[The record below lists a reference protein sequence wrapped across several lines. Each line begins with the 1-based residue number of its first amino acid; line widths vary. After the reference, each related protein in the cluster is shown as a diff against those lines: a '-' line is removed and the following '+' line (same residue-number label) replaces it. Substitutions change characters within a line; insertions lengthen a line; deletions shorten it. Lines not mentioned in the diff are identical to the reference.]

1 MNNYPTHFLMKRF
14 SIFTFSLSLLVSLSL
29 KAFQPIQ
36 NETHYQV
43 YLDLNEVKDDKL
55 PVQMVTPIIFKD
67 SVEFHM
73 PRIIPGTYDVH
84 NYGRFVNNF
93 KAWDASGQELKVRK
107 IDMNRWM
114 IHKAKKLYKITYDVD
129 DTYDYPEKTGIF
141 EPAGT
146 TLEDSVY
153 LLNNFG
159 FVGYLKDFKNKPFR
173 LQVEKPKGF
182 YGSTALIGEVGDTV
196 DTYEIGDYFTLHDN
210 PIMYNVPDTASRMV
224 GGAKVLVSI
233 YSKKGEV
240 SAKKALED
248 ISRVL
253 DGTAKYLGGNLP
265 VEKYAVLIYTVSMED
280 AGSSYGALEHQTST
294 VLYMPEFAD
303 ERFYKG
309 VLDITAHEFFHIV
322 TPLGIH
328 SEMISD
334 FNFINP
340 EMSRHIWLYEGVT
353 EYNSHLVQ
361 ARSGIYSVDEF
372 LEVMQTKMESSDD
385 FDQGIPLTVA
395 SEFTLTFLKDQYH
408 NFYQKGALAAMA
420 LDLELLKL
428 SNGSY
433 RLVNLLED
441 LGNTYGA
448 DTFFVDD
455 DLFDI
460 ITEATFP
467 EMREFFARYFEGA
480 EPLPYR
486 DLLEMVGVLYVPEY
500 EAQRFTIGNVD
511 LGYNFDTK
519 RLRVEDVSQ
528 MDDFGKTM
536 GWDKGDEII
545 EFNGQEVNLTNVQ
558 EVIGGFYNNTEEGDK
573 VTMLVARPKGE
584 DGEYKEVKLK
594 GKAQL
599 VTYMDVH
606 LLRPMQNPTASQLEM
621 RKKWVNQ

>member
-1 MNNYPTHFLMKRF
+1 MKHFSVFAL
-14 SIFTFSLSLLVSLSL
+14 TLGLLLSLSV
-29 KAFQPIQ
+29 KAFQPFQ
-36 NETHYQV
+36 NESHYQV

-55 PVQMVTPIIFKD
+55 PVQIVTPIIFKD
-67 SVEFHM
+67 SVQFHM

-84 NYGRFVNNF
+84 NYGQFVTEF
-93 KAWDASGQELKVRK
+93 KALGSRGKELKVRK
-107 IDMNRWM
+107 IDLNRWV
-114 IHKAKKLYKITYDVD
+114 IYNAKKLYKISYKVD

-146 TLEDSVY
+146 TLEDDVY

-159 FVGYLKDFKNKPFR
+159 FVGYLDGYKNYPFR
-173 LQVEKPKGF
+173 LQVEKPRGF
-182 YGSTALIGEVGDTV
+182 YGSTALVGEIGDTV
-196 DTYEIGDYFTLHDN
+196 DTYEISNYFTLHDS
-210 PIMYNVPDTASRMV
+210 PLMYNVPDTASRMV

-233 YSKKGEV
+233 YSKDGEV
-240 SAKKALED
+240 SAKKCVED

-253 DGTAKYLGGNLP
+253 NATAKYLGGVLP
-265 VEKYAVLIYTVSMED
+265 VEKYAVLIYTVPLD
-280 AGSSYGALEHQTST
+280 KAGSSYGALEHQTST

-334 FNFINP
+334 FDFINP
-340 EMSRHIWLYEGVT
+340 KMSKHIWLYEGVT

-361 ARSGIYSVDEF
+361 ARSGIYQLDEF
-372 LEVMQTKMESSDD
+372 LDVVRDKMVASDN
-385 FDQGIPLTVA
+385 FDQGVPLTVA

-408 NFYQKGALAAMA
+408 NFYKKGALAAMA

-433 RLVNLLED
+433 RLINLLED

-448 DTFFVDD
+448 DTFFVDA

-467 EMREFFARYFEGA
+467 EMREFFARHFEGA
-480 EPLPYR
+480 EALPYKE
-486 DLLEMVGVLYVPEY
+486 LLEMVGVLYVAEY
-500 EAQRFTIGNVD
+500 DAQRLTIGNVD
-511 LGYNFDTK
+511 LGYNFETS
-519 RLRVEDVSQ
+519 RLRIEDVSEI
-528 MDDFGKTM
+528 DEFGKAL
-536 GWDKGDEII
+536 GWQQGDEII
-545 EFNGQEVNLTNVQ
+545 EFNGQEITLQNAQ
-558 EVIGGFYNNTEEGDK
+558 EVIGAFYGSTEPGDK
-573 VTMLVARPKGE
+573 ITMLVARPKGE
-584 DGEYKEVKLK
+584 AGEYKEVKLK

-599 VTYMDVH
+599 TRYSDVH

-621 RKKWVNQ
+621 RKKWLNQ